1 MTACGVKTNV
11 FESELEKGS
20 YDSISDLVFADN
32 MTADQVHINGK
43 EQSAK
48 GLLSKH
54 VKSETS

>member
-20 YDSISDLVFADN
+20 YDSISHLVLAYN
-32 MTADQVHINGK
+32 MTGDQVHINGK

-48 GLLSKH
+48 GLLSMH
-54 VKSETS
+54 VKGESS